1 MKTNK
6 DRFPGA
12 SERGGWVVDNYPLS
26 EDHWS
31 ALLEKGL
38 LPDTIVC
45 LKDTEKDG

>member
-1 MKTNK
+1 MKMNK

>member
-26 EDHWS
+26 QDHWS
-31 ALLEKGL
+31 ALSEKGL
-38 LPDTIVC
+38 QPDTVVC
-45 LKDTEKDG
+45 LKNTHKEG